1 MTTALGIK
9 EALAQVAERRDLTA
23 DDMAAIVGAI
33 MDGQATPAQIGGLL
47 TALRMKGETVGEIV
61 GAARAMRA
69 RMLPVPFVAAGPVI
83 DVCCTGGDASRS
95 LNISTL
101 ASFII
106 AGSGVAVAKH
116 GNRALSSRAGSHDVI
131 EALGLDPGPS
141 PEVSVRCL
149 QEAKLGFLF
158 AQVHHAAT
166 RHVNGA
172 RREIGLRT
180 MFNLLG
186 PLTNPCGVR
195 FHMNGIFSADRCEPM
210 ARAHALL
217 GSERAL
223 VVNGAGGL
231 DEMAPAGAT
240 RVAELRDGL
249 VRLYDVTPS
258 DFGLQ
263 PADPAGLAGG
273 EPDFNARVL
282 LETLEGAPHAA
293 FRTAALMTAAAALY
307 VVGQTKTLRD
317 GAARAATALDSGA
330 ARAVLETLRTL
341 SPRKAATA

>member
-1 MTTALGIK
+1 
-9 EALAQVAERRDLTA
+9 
-23 DDMAAIVGAI
+23 
-33 MDGQATPAQIGGLL
+33 
-47 TALRMKGETVGEIV
+47 MKGETVGEIV

-69 RMLPVPFVAAGPVI
+69 RMLPVPFVAGGPVI
-83 DVCCTGGDASRS
+83 DVCGTGGDGSRS

-106 AGSGVAVAKH
+106 AGSGVTVAKH

-141 PEVSVRCL
+141 PEVSVLCL
-149 QEAKLGFLF
+149 TEAKLGFLF

-195 FHMNGIFSADRCEPM
+195 FHMNGVFSAERCELM
-210 ARAHALL
+210 ARAHQLL

-231 DEMAPAGAT
+231 DELAPAGPT

-258 DFGLQ
+258 DFGL
-263 PADPAGLAGG
+263 PAADPAGLAGG
-273 EPDFNARVL
+273 EPDFNARIL
-282 LETLEGAPHAA
+282 LETLEGKPNAA
-293 FRTAALMTAAAALY
+293 FRNAALMTAAAALY
-307 VVGQTKTLRD
+307 VVGEARTLRD
-317 GAARAATALDSGA
+317 GAARAAVALDGGA
-330 ARAVLETLRTL
+330 ARGVLDKLRAL
-341 SPRKAATA
+341 APRKAASA